1 MTTISE
7 PDTMALAVTGVTKH
21 YDSGFV
27 LDDVTFDLP
36 KGYIMGLIGPNGAG
50 KSTLIKLIL
59 NMIRRDHGS
68 IQVLGLDNIIEEEA
82 VKEQLGVVFD
92 SSYLYEQWKVSKVE
106 RIVAPLYPA
115 WNGER
120 YRRYLDDFGLGGAQ
134 NGKKKIKD
142 LSRGMQMKLMLAIA
156 LSHDA
161 KLLILDEPTSGLDVL
176 ARDELMD
183 MLHAYIEDGEHSVLF
198 STHIT
203 VDLERA
209 ADFIAYITGGR
220 LYYTGPKD
228 EFEESFRIV
237 KGGRRVG
244 PAACRRGAWLA
255 HIPDRF
261 RCAGALRQ
269 PRHRQRSRRRYR
281 RRAGLHRR
289 YHPPDQARDSVA
301 SSPEAASALK
311 EVGHGNVD

>member
-1 MTTISE
+1 MTAISE

-59 NMIRRDHGS
+59 NMIRRGHGS

-120 YRRYLDDFGLGGAQ
+120 YRRYLDDFG
-134 NGKKKIKD
+134 
-142 LSRGMQMKLMLAIA
+142 S
-156 LSHDA
+156 
-161 KLLILDEPTSGLDVL
+161 
-176 ARDELMD
+176 
-183 MLHAYIEDGEHSVLF
+183 
-198 STHIT
+198 
-203 VDLERA
+203 
-209 ADFIAYITGGR
+209 
-220 LYYTGPKD
+220 
-228 EFEESFRIV
+228 
-237 KGGRRVG
+237 
-244 PAACRRGAWLA
+244 
-255 HIPDRF
+255 
-261 RCAGALRQ
+261 
-269 PRHRQRSRRRYR
+269 SRRNHRY
-281 RRAGLHRR
+281 L
-289 YHPPDQARDSVA
+289 S
-301 SSPEAASALK
+301 
-311 EVGHGNVD
+311 